1 MPNAWSVTL
10 ADGRFKAYYT
20 ADQAAT
26 SSIILETMNKFVDK
40 NILIQSVVPAGALSA
55 GNGSAAISVQNAD
68 ILGASAASAPTQG
81 PYVQITGS
89 GIVSVGTGGWIAQNT
104 SKSSN
109 EKKVYYPVKIATY
122 GLSNNA
128 AVSTTVAISQSNVTL
143 SDTNNGIAVEASSTG
158 TLSGSITA
166 SVTSSGYSASGTIVT
181 ATLSGSKTATLTKY
195 ITGVTVPGTTT
206 FTVTAK
212 SKTEG
217 TIKVAAYDTSA
228 SGGVINTA
236 TIVTNGVWTTTSIKP
251 TSAAQGPYYGK
262 TSIQAVSQSNLSA
275 ANIKV
280 GTTITVK
287 GGDTNI
293 YSVAGTFS
301 ATNTVSSGQTAA
313 AAGQILNGYSAWV
326 QGVEV
331 KGNITNRGNLNKTI
345 TTQTG
350 TITVTAGYYTGGT
363 VTAQLPTTTVTSNAW
378 SKNATSK
385 LISTTYANWNAGYI
399 SNTGN
404 IPAVTFRNTPD
415 SNVSSYIDLTD
426 ALTST
431 ANGGTYYLPEVTSS
445 RYIYI
450 SRGYIDNVSIDI
462 GRFIPDI
469 SSSAAVA
476 DHMLQGYSAYDGAGN
491 LITGTIASLA
501 ATTYSTSSSDQTIA
515 SGKYIAGTQT
525 IKAVS
530 TTGIDAGN
538 IKYNVV
544 VKVGDANDTGRI
556 KNVTGTFTQTPSG
569 KTALAAGALRS
580 GYAGFINGTQVN
592 GNMPDTTAS
601 TTFTATNIGTYF
613 STTTT
618 TGSISIVPKYSVT
631 TAGYIPVTN
640 NSAGTTLYYNIKTA
654 SLAASAGNVTL
665 QSDSTSAS
673 GTNPFSIYATSNT
686 RNIAIVT
693 ANTVAVMGSNKV
705 YIKVQGIGSVA
716 ASTTGWLTSTAAV
729 SSTTADRYVSI
740 DYYTGTYT
748 IP

>member
-345 TTQTG
+345 TTQNG

-544 VKVGDANDTGRI
+544 VKVGDANNTGRI
-556 KNVTGTFTQTPSG
+556 KNVTGSYTGDGTVTNNNQI
-569 KTALAAGALRS
+569 R
-580 GYAGFINGTQVN
+580 NGLIAYSKGTKYT
-592 GNMPDTTAS
+592 GTMPDTVAT
-601 TTFTATNIGTYF
+601 TTFTANNIGTYF
-613 STTTT
+613 SSATT
-618 TGSISIVPKYSVT
+618 TGSISIVPQYSVT

-640 NSAGTTLYYNIKTA
+640 NSAGTTLYYNIITA
-654 SLAASAGNVTL
+654 SLESSAGNVTL

-705 YIKVQGIGSVA
+705 YIKVQGTGSVA

-729 SSTTADRYVSI
+729 SSTTANRYVSI